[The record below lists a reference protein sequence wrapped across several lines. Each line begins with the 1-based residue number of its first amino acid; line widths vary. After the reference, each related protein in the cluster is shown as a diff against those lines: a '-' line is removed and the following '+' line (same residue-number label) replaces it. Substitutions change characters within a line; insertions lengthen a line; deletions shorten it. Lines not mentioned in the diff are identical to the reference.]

1 MIVVRE
7 SNGTLR
13 KADHSER
20 EKMLQVY
27 FPKEGKSNYVPKMFE
42 ALNLEV
48 KNFKSLIFIY
58 FFNEQSIFT

>member
-1 MIVVRE
+1 LIVVRE
-7 SNGTLR
+7 SNGILR
-13 KADHSER
+13 KADHPER

-48 KNFKSLIFIY
+48 NKIPIIS
-58 FFNEQSIFT
+58 